1 MVTQKILDRVLKKG
15 IGSAMESVIQEWV
28 MVDLGVDE
36 ISNGES
42 LKEEEQRSEHWNFKH
57 VQYTSISF
65 FLTFIWNYIVHYMP
79 MLTQTWPIL
88 FATVSPVHRPM
99 PGT

>member
-42 LKEEEQRSEHWNFKH
+42 LKEEEDGVMQSEYGGRDTN
-57 VQYTSISF
+57 QG
-65 FLTFIWNYIVHYMP
+65 
-79 MLTQTWPIL
+79 TQAASVSWRRNQCCSKPFSL
-88 FATVSPVHRPM
+88 FATAREN
-99 PGT
+99 